1 MFEVYVLVARK
12 KSIGIQVL
20 ACLFLALGVAVLLL
34 SCISPVFLVF
44 AVAAFALW
52 YLFQF
57 RWNREFEYSY
67 FDGEVRFA
75 RISNKSRRKRLKVFS
90 MDEVVT
96 IAPSEDRSVYRYEND
111 NGMTIVDYTS
121 GRKDEPYYV
130 MVHQTGEATEVIR
143 FEPDEK
149 YLDAVC
155 VKYGQKVIRRA
166 GQAQETL

>member
-12 KSIGIQVL
+12 KSIGIQLL
-20 ACLFLALGVAVLLL
+20 ACLFLALGIVVFLL
-34 SCISPVFLVF
+34 SCASPVLLVF
-44 AVAAFALW
+44 AVIAFALW

-57 RWNREFEYSY
+57 RWNKEFEYSY

-75 RISNKSRRKRLKVFS
+75 RISNKSRRKSLKVFP
-90 MDEVVT
+90 MDEVAT
-96 IAPSEDRSVYRYEND
+96 IAPSEDRSVYKYEND
-111 NGMTIVDYTS
+111 NGMRIVDYTS

-130 MVHQTGEATEVIR
+130 MIRKTGEVTEVIR

-155 VKYGQKVIRRA
+155 VKYGQKVIRR
-166 GQAQETL
+166 GN

>member
-12 KSIGIQVL
+12 KSIGIQLL
-20 ACLFLALGVAVLLL
+20 ACLFLALGIVLLLL
-34 SCISPVFLVF
+34 SCASPVLLTVAIVVLLVWFFL
-44 AVAAFALW
+44 
-52 YLFQF
+52 QF
-57 RWNREFEYSY
+57 RWNKEFEYSY

-75 RISNKSRRKRLKVFS
+75 KISNKSRRKRLKVFP

-96 IAPSEDRSVYRYEND
+96 IAPSEDRSVYKYETD
-111 NGMTIVDYTS
+111 SSIKKVDYTS

-130 MVHQTGEATEVIR
+130 MVRKNSEVTEVIR

-155 VKYGQKVIRRA
+155 VKYGQKVIRR
-166 GQAQETL
+166 GN